1 MSQPL
6 PTFPAS
12 SQTFYRPHAV
22 SHCALFNPKNFAGFV
37 LLLRKC
43 LLIFPQQFKCHL
55 FWKDIPDVSS
65 HLESSVICSVYPLL
79 STFPLITSVFISNF
93 PSATWICQKTSQKA
107 ESTFLCI
114 HSTSKK
120 DFVFHLSLNFSYVV
134 GIVFSQVLTIPKLP
148 HSYVKDMYKLLGCI
162 QIQRS

>member
-43 LLIFPQQFKCHL
+43 LLIFHSSSNVTFSGKTFLMFLSIQNQVLFALYTHSCLLFHL
-55 FWKDIPDVSS
+55 LLVCLYLIFHQLLGSARKPHRRQKV
-65 HLESSVICSVYPLL
+65 HSSVYIPL
-79 STFPLITSVFISNF
+79 VR
-93 PSATWICQKTSQKA
+93 KTLYS
-107 ESTFLCI
+107 I
-114 HSTSKK
+114 
-120 DFVFHLSLNFSYVV
+120 LSLNFSYVV
-134 GIVFSQVLTIPKLP
+134 GIVFSQVLTIPSC
-148 HSYVKDMYKLLGCI
+148 HTAM
-162 QIQRS
+162 